1 MALSSDRMRDVD
13 TGSNAIPNTDGLDVA
28 DVEIHLPGPS
38 KDTQTVK
45 SRTALRSKIEQF
57 AMEAKIEDDS
67 VFDDISHISERYSK
81 PMEVTLPM
89 HLQNMEFLPVQQ
101 VVRDGDDDEEVKED
115 IWQRRERLEKQREE
129 AQAAK

>member
-28 DVEIHLPGPS
+28 DIEINLPDPS
-38 KDTQTVK
+38 NEFRIVK
-45 SRTALRSKIEQF
+45 GRVALRSKIEQF
-57 AMEAKIEDDS
+57 AMEAKIEDES

-81 PMEVTLPM
+81 PVEVTLPM
-89 HLQNMEFLPVQQ
+89 HLQNMEFLPIQQ
-101 VVRDGDDDEEVKED
+101 VIRDDDQDVQD
-115 IWQRRERLEKQREE
+115 NIWQRRERLEKQREE

>member
-1 MALSSDRMRDVD
+1 MRDVD
-13 TGSNAIPNTDGLDVA
+13 TGSNAIPNTDGLEVA
-28 DVEIHLPGPS
+28 DVEINLQGPS
-38 KDTQTVK
+38 DDTKTVK
-45 SRTALRSKIEQF
+45 SRVALHSKIEQL
-57 AMEAKIEDDS
+57 AMEAKIEDES

-89 HLQNMEFLPVQQ
+89 HLQNMEFLPIQQ
-101 VVRDGDDDEEVKED
+101 VDRDDDQDVVED

>member
-28 DVEIHLPGPS
+28 DIEINLP
-38 KDTQTVK
+38 DTSNEFRIVK
-45 SRTALRSKIEQF
+45 GRVALRSKIEQF
-57 AMEAKIEDDS
+57 AMEAKIEDES

-81 PMEVTLPM
+81 PVEVTLPM
-89 HLQNMEFLPVQQ
+89 HLQNMEFLPIQQ
-101 VVRDGDDDEEVKED
+101 VIRDDDQDVQD
-115 IWQRRERLEKQREE
+115 NIWQRRERLEKQREE

>member
-28 DVEIHLPGPS
+28 DIEINLPDPS
-38 KDTQTVK
+38 NEFKIVK
-45 SRTALRSKIEQF
+45 GRVALRSKIEQF
-57 AMEAKIEDDS
+57 AMEAKIEDES

-81 PMEVTLPM
+81 PVEVTLPM
-89 HLQNMEFLPVQQ
+89 HLQNMEFLPIQQ
-101 VVRDGDDDEEVKED
+101 VIRDDDQDVQD
-115 IWQRRERLEKQREE
+115 NIWQRRERLEKQREE